1 MMERA
6 SRKMQSKNAETN
18 ELQTGTAAVIDFSR
32 HVDKKLPAADQI
44 YQGLREAIISGSF
57 KPNEA
62 ISENRVCGMFNVSRS
77 PVRIALTRLAED
89 KLIDIFPQRGSFVS
103 PIILQKV
110 REGHFARMA
119 LELAVLSEAATH
131 WTDKASSDAK
141 KAIKLQQQH
150 AKNGDAWS
158 FHMADELFHRSFAEA
173 AKLEG
178 IWDTILNVK
187 THLDRVRHLA
197 NPVKGHMDKV
207 IDEHKAVIQH
217 LDSGNAKVAIEAMRQ
232 HLDSLHTTIDRL
244 KALHSQDFL
253 E

>member
-1 MMERA
+1 MPV
-6 SRKMQSKNAETN
+6 KNAE
-18 ELQTGTAAVIDFSR
+18 QTAAKQDIVVEVDFSR

-44 YQGLREAIISGSF
+44 YQGLREAIISGNF
-57 KPNEA
+57 RPNEA

-110 REGHFARMA
+110 RKGHFARVA
-119 LELAVLSEAATH
+119 LELAVLKEAAAN
-131 WTDKASSDAK
+131 WTEKASAEAR
-141 KAIKLQQQH
+141 KAIKLQQQFSR
-150 AKNGDAWS
+150 NGDLWS
-158 FHMADELFHRSFAEA
+158 FHTADELFHHSFAVTG
-173 AKLEG
+173 KLEG
-178 IWDTILNVK
+178 VWDTILSVK

-207 IDEHKAVIQH
+207 IEEHKSVVQN
-217 LDSGNAKVAIEAMRQ
+217 LDGGNAEAALEAMRQ
-232 HLDSLHTTIDRL
+232 HLDSLHTTIARL
-244 KALHSQDFL
+244 KPLHAQDFV

>member
-1 MMERA
+1 MNHKSSAGELPPRHEPL
-6 SRKMQSKNAETN
+6 AE
-18 ELQTGTAAVIDFSR
+18 IDFSR
-32 HVDKKLPAADQI
+32 HVDRRLPAAEQI

-57 KPNEA
+57 RPNEA

-110 REGHFARMA
+110 REGHFARVA
-119 LELAVLSEAATH
+119 LELAVLAEAAKH
-131 WTDKASSDAK
+131 WTEKSSFNTK
-141 KAIKLQQQH
+141 EAIKLQQQFS
-150 AKNGDAWS
+150 KSGDLWS
-158 FHMADELFHRSFAEA
+158 FHTADELFHRSFAQT

-178 IWDTILNVK
+178 IWDTILSVK

-197 NPVKGHMDKV
+197 NPVKGHMQKV
-207 IDEHKAVIQH
+207 IDEHKAVVLQ
-217 LDSGNAKVAIEAMRQ
+217 LDKGNADGAVEAMRQ
-232 HLDSLHTTIDRL
+232 HLDSLHTTIARL
-244 KALHSQDFL
+244 KPLHGADFV

>member
-1 MMERA
+1 MMKRA
-6 SRKMQSKNAETN
+6 SPKMPIATAEKISS
-18 ELQTGTAAVIDFSR
+18 QQDIAVEIDFSR
-32 HVDKKLPAADQI
+32 HVDRKLPAADQI
-44 YQGLREAIISGSF
+44 YQGLREAIISGGF
-57 KPNEA
+57 RPNEA

-110 REGHFARMA
+110 REGHFARVA
-119 LELAVLSEAATH
+119 LELAVLKEATKN
-131 WTDKASSDAK
+131 WSDKSSAEAK
-141 KAIKLQQQH
+141 KAIKLQQQFS
-150 AKNGDAWS
+150 KSGDLWS
-158 FHMADELFHRSFAEA
+158 FHTADELFHRNFADT

-178 IWDTILNVK
+178 LWDTISSVK

-207 IDEHKAVIQH
+207 IEEHKAVIQH
-217 LDSGNAKVAIEAMRQ
+217 LDSGNADAAIEAMRQ
-232 HLDSLHTTIDRL
+232 HLDSLHTTIARL
-244 KALHSQDFL
+244 KPLRSADFV

>member
-1 MMERA
+1 MPV
-6 SRKMQSKNAETN
+6 KNAERTSAKPDVVV
-18 ELQTGTAAVIDFSR
+18 EVDFSR

-44 YQGLREAIISGSF
+44 YQGLREAIISGNF
-57 KPNEA
+57 RPNEA
-62 ISENRVCGMFNVSRS
+62 ISENRVCGMFKVSRS

-110 REGHFARMA
+110 REGHFARVA
-119 LELAVLSEAATH
+119 LELAVLKEASKN
-131 WTDKASSDAK
+131 WTENASAEAK
-141 KAIKLQQQH
+141 KAIKLQQQFS
-150 AKNGDAWS
+150 KSGDLWS
-158 FHMADELFHRSFAEA
+158 FHTADELFHRSFADA

-178 IWDTILNVK
+178 VWDTILSVK

-207 IDEHKAVIQH
+207 VEEHKAIVQN
-217 LDSGNAKVAIEAMRQ
+217 LDGGNAEAAFEAMRQ
-232 HLDSLHTTIDRL
+232 HLDSLHTTIARL
-244 KALHSQDFL
+244 KPLHARDFV

>member
-1 MMERA
+1 MNLKKTVA
-6 SRKMQSKNAETN
+6 KHTAETAN
-18 ELQTGTAAVIDFSR
+18 VVELDFSR
-32 HVDKKLPAADQI
+32 HVDRKLPAADQI
-44 YQGLREAIISGSF
+44 YQGLREAIISGNF
-57 KPNEA
+57 RPNEA

-110 REGHFARMA
+110 QEGHFARMA
-119 LELAVLSEAATH
+119 LELAVLSEAAKH
-131 WTDKASSDAK
+131 WTEKSSSEAK
-141 KAIKLQQQH
+141 KAIKLQQQF
-150 AKNGDAWS
+150 AKTGDLWS
-158 FHMADELFHRSFAEA
+158 FHTADELFHRSFSEA

-178 IWDTILNVK
+178 IWSTILSVK

-207 IDEHKAVIQH
+207 IAEHKAVIQN
-217 LDSGNAKVAIEAMRQ
+217 LDDGNAAAASEAMRQ
-232 HLDSLHTTIDRL
+232 HLDSLHTTIARL
-244 KALHSQDFL
+244 KSLHSTDFV

>member
-1 MMERA
+1 MPV
-6 SRKMQSKNAETN
+6 KNAEKTSAKQDVLV
-18 ELQTGTAAVIDFSR
+18 EVDFSR

-44 YQGLREAIISGSF
+44 YQGLREAIISGNF
-57 KPNEA
+57 RPNEA

-110 REGHFARMA
+110 REGHFARVA
-119 LELAVLSEAATH
+119 LELAVLKEASKN
-131 WTDKASSDAK
+131 WTEKTSAEAK
-141 KAIKLQQQH
+141 KAIKLQQQYS
-150 AKNGDAWS
+150 KSGDLWS
-158 FHMADELFHRSFAEA
+158 FHTADELFHRSFADA

-178 IWDTILNVK
+178 VWDTILSVK

-197 NPVKGHMDKV
+197 NPVKGHMEKV
-207 IDEHKAVIQH
+207 IEEHKAVVQN
-217 LDSGNAKVAIEAMRQ
+217 LDSGSTEAALEAMRQ
-232 HLDSLHTTIDRL
+232 HLDSLHTTIACL
-244 KALHSQDFL
+244 KPLHAQDFV